1 MAPEAPDQ
9 MASVLVGWYPL
20 CRYRV
25 VPGARTL
32 LGMRLASSPNVMIPA
47 ALTPPAVPAL
57 ARAAPAAPALGLRGP
72 VLASLIIVYLVWGST
87 YLALR
92 YMVEDM
98 PPLLASGARFL
109 LAGGILYGV
118 LRARGVAAPT
128 RRQWLVA
135 IPVGV
140 LMLVVGNGLVAVAE
154 RDVPSGAAAASVASI
169 PLFVA
174 LMNTALGRRPTPR
187 QWAGLIIGF
196 CGVLVMSVSDA
207 RTSPANAALL
217 VLAPCGW
224 ALGTVLAAR
233 VALPSGLMSAAV
245 QMLTGGAGAL
255 LLGLARG
262 ESFSAAPSSRA
273 LLAFV
278 YLVVFG
284 SLVTFSAYNYLLQH
298 APGPVATS
306 YGYVNPVIA
315 VILGTTLGGERLRA
329 TTLIAGALVVIGVVA
344 IMRGAAR
351 APVVVKPPAR

>member
-1 MAPEAPDQ
+1 
-9 MASVLVGWYPL
+9 
-20 CRYRV
+20 
-25 VPGARTL
+25 
-32 LGMRLASSPNVMIPA
+32 MRLASSPELVV
-47 ALTPPAVPAL
+47 PPVVSPRVRL
-57 ARAAPAAPALGLRGP
+57 AGEETLRASAPASARPAFGLPGP

-92 YMVEDM
+92 YLVESL

-118 LRARGVAAPT
+118 LRARGVPAPT

-135 IPVGV
+135 VPIGV

-154 RDVPSGAAAASVASI
+154 REVPSGAAAASVASI

-174 LMNTALGRRPTPR
+174 LMNSAFGVRPSRR
-187 QWAGLIIGF
+187 QWAGLVIGF
-196 CGVLVMSVSDA
+196 AGVLVMSVSDA
-207 RTSPANAALL
+207 RTSPGNALLL

-224 ALGTVLAAR
+224 ALATVLAAR
-233 VALPSGLMSAAV
+233 VALPGGLMSAAV
-245 QMLTGGAGAL
+245 QMITGGAGAL
-255 LLGLARG
+255 LLGLAWG
-262 ESFSAAPSSRA
+262 ESVSPLIADPPPARA
-273 LLAFV
+273 LLAFA

-284 SLVTFSAYNYLLQH
+284 SLVAFSAFNYLLQH

-344 IMRGAAR
+344 ILRGAGR
-351 APVVVKPPAR
+351 APAR